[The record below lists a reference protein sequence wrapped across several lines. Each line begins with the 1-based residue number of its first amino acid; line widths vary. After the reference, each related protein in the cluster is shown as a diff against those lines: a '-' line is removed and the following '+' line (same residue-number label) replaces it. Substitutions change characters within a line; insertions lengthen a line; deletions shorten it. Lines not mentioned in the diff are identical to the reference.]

1 MRKSVWLLSAAFVT
15 FASPAIGQ
23 STSQSTTDTDKSSA
37 QPTPGATEGAAVQDQ
52 ATETQPANTGDIVI
66 TATRRNQALSDVP
79 MAVSAVTAQ
88 QLENTGASDIRQLN
102 QVAPSLLV
110 SSTSA
115 RSATTPASKARLACS
130 STVSIARA
138 PASL

>member
-79 MAVSAVTAQ
+79 MAVSA
-88 QLENTGASDIRQLN
+88 
-102 QVAPSLLV
+102 
-110 SSTSA
+110 
-115 RSATTPASKARLACS
+115 TPARE
-130 STVSIARA
+130 R
-138 PASL
+138 